1 MLSRD
6 EEHELALLEE
16 SLQEP
21 TRRRLLRAVEGPVW
35 RHRWKVRAALA
46 FGILVWGVGGVTG
59 AEDVTYDGFLV
70 TTLVTSYWLTMVMR
84 YRPAPPPDG
93 GGPRRRPGAPRR
105 PGGR

>member
-6 EEHELALLEE
+6 EEHELTLLEE

-21 TRRRLLRAVEGPVW
+21 TRRRLMRAVEGPVW

-46 FGILVWGVGGVTG
+46 FGILVWVSGGVTG

-70 TTLVTSYWLTMVMR
+70 TTLVTSYWLTMFMR
-84 YRPAPPPDG
+84 SRP
-93 GGPRRRPGAPRR
+93 GPRPERRGARRRPGAPRH
-105 PGGR
+105 PGAW